1 MSKPEENELKEK
13 KVRKVNMKKVIKT
26 VELVLFILMLG
37 LTFILSDKFAQII
50 LATSIEMLT
59 RIINIILVAIV
70 VAVYFNKKK

>member
-26 VELVLFILMLG
+26 VELVLFVLMLV
-37 LTFILSDKFAQII
+37 LAFILSDKFAQII

>member
-50 LATSIEMLT
+50 LATSVEMLT